1 MSMSD
6 SSILD
11 GMIQTFQAMMLQAQA
26 QLPKV
31 VMALSVLVIG
41 WFVAKL
47 LRMLL
52 VKGIGRLDRFW
63 QRFTSKQGLTQLQPR
78 QPPTRIVGE
87 LVFWLLMLVFVTL
100 ATEIL
105 GLAAF
110 GAWLMELLTF
120 LPLVGG
126 GLLIVLVGFVISSL
140 ARDLVSTAATSAELS
155 HGDMLGRAVQVVILL
170 ISIIIAIEQVG
181 FDTAFLT
188 VVAGIVLATTL
199 GGFALAFGLG
209 ARTHV
214 SNIIAANQLRCI
226 YQVGDRVR
234 IGELEGRITD
244 IGVSRVMIETQSGS
258 VDVPAKLFDEE
269 VTTIIEKGEGDEK

>member
-1 MSMSD
+1 MSESA
-6 SSILD
+6 SLD
-11 GMIQTFQAMMLQAQA
+11 GMTQTIQSILEQVQA

-31 VMALSVLVIG
+31 FMALLVLVVG

-52 VKGIGRLDRFW
+52 VKGISRLDRFW

-87 LVFWLLMLVFVTL
+87 LVFWLLMLMFVTL

-105 GLAAF
+105 GLGVF
-110 GAWLMELLTF
+110 GDWLMEILAF
-120 LPLVGG
+120 LPLAAG
-126 GLLIVLVGFVISSL
+126 GLLIVLVGFVVSSL
-140 ARDLVSTAATSAELS
+140 ARDLVTTAATSAELS
-155 HGDMLGRAVQVVILL
+155 HGDVLGRSVQIVVLL

-188 VVAGIVLATTL
+188 VVAGIVLAMTL

-209 ARTHV
+209 ARVHV
-214 SNIIAANQLRCI
+214 SNIIAANQLRAI
-226 YQVGDRVR
+226 YQVGDSVR

-244 IGVSRVMIETQSGS
+244 IGVSRVMIETESGS
-258 VDVPAKLFDEE
+258 VDVPAKIFDEE
-269 VTTIIEKGEGDEK
+269 VTTIVEKGE

>member
-1 MSMSD
+1 MP
-6 SSILD
+6 
-11 GMIQTFQAMMLQAQA
+11 QAQA
-26 QLPKV
+26 LLPKV
-31 VMALSVLVIG
+31 VMALLVLIIG

-52 VKGIGRLDRFW
+52 VKGIDRLDRFW

-87 LVFWLLMLVFVTL
+87 LVFWLLMLIFIAL
-100 ATEIL
+100 ASEIL
-105 GLAAF
+105 GLGSF

-120 LPLVGG
+120 LPLVVG

-140 ARDLVSTAATSAELS
+140 ARGLVATAATSAELS

-214 SNIIAANQLRCI
+214 SNIIAANQLRSI
-226 YQVGDRVR
+226 YQVGDSVR

-244 IGVSRVMIETQSGS
+244 IGVSRVMIETESGS

-269 VTTIIEKGEGDEK
+269 VTTLVEKGE

>member
-1 MSMSD
+1 MNE
-6 SSILD
+6 SSTLD
-11 GMIQTFQAMMLQAQA
+11 GMTQTFQLMLEQVQA

-31 VMALSVLVIG
+31 VLALLVLAVG
-41 WFVAKL
+41 WLVAKL
-47 LRMLL
+47 VRMLL
-52 VKGIGRLDRFW
+52 VKGVSRLDHFW

-87 LVFWLLMLVFVTL
+87 LVFWLLMLIFVSL

-105 GLAAF
+105 GLGVF
-110 GAWLMELLTF
+110 GAWLMEILTF
-120 LPLVGG
+120 LPLAAG
-126 GLLIVLVGFVISSL
+126 GLLIVLVGFVVSSL

-155 HGDMLGRAVQVVILL
+155 HGDVLGRAVQIVILL

-214 SNIIAANQLRCI
+214 SNIIAANQLRSI
-226 YQVGDRVR
+226 YQVGDSVR
-234 IGELEGRITD
+234 IGEFEGRITD
-244 IGVSRVMIETQSGS
+244 IGVSRVMIETESGS
-258 VDVPAKLFDEE
+258 VDVPAKIFDEE
-269 VTTIIEKGEGDEK
+269 VTTIIEKGE